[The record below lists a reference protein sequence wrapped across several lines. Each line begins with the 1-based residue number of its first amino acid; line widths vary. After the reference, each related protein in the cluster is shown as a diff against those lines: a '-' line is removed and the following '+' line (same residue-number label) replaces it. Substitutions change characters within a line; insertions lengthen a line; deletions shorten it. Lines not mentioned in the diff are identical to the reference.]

1 MRKIMRKIMMVSL
14 TGLFLLALAAPG
26 FAGNQG
32 GTMTLDPFT
41 GFYSFDSEQQ
51 LDARSYYGLRAGY
64 NFSKHLGLEAM
75 FGSVLTETNSTAFAD
90 RDVSV
95 NRYGLDALYH
105 FNPDGTLVP
114 FISVGFA
121 ATQTDNP
128 SGMTDHSRGMFD
140 YGVGLKY
147 FLSETV
153 ALRGDVKQAIFSEG
167 GDSRSNMEYTLGLTF
182 LLGAEKKAVAVIPP
196 AKDTIAPYVTLA
208 TPYNGSTGAPVYRKA
223 RIAFSEP
230 MDTSTI
236 NTKTVTLSQVKT
248 PVPGT
253 VIAPTSTTVSFN
265 QTNNLAPDTVYTGRV
280 KAGVKDLAGNA
291 MPYDYVWSFRTAPVA
306 ATKVIFIDKFVMLE
320 DTHFEFD
327 KATLTKEGKEMLKQ
341 NIKIMKDNPD
351 LKMRIAGYT
360 SAAGTTVYNQDLSER
375 RAAAVQAYLI
385 EEGGIA
391 SDRLDTI
398 GYGETRP
405 AVYEAKPSDL
415 ESKAAKANM
424 RVLFEVVVK

>member
-1 MRKIMRKIMMVSL
+1 MRKILMVFL
-14 TGLFLLALAAPG
+14 VGLFLLALAVPG

-32 GTMTLDPFT
+32 GTFTLDPFVGIYT
-41 GFYSFDSEQQ
+41 FDRDQQ
-51 LDARSYYGLRAGY
+51 LDARSYYGLRGGY
-64 NFSKHLGLEAM
+64 NFTDSLGLEAM
-75 FGSVLTETNSTAFAD
+75 FGYVPTETNSQAFVD
-90 RDVSV
+90 RDVQV
-95 NRYGLDALYH
+95 YRYGLDALYH
-105 FNPDGTLVP
+105 FNPSGTLVP
-114 FISVGFA
+114 FISVGFG
-121 ATQTDNP
+121 ATQTDNG
-128 SGMTDHSRGMFD
+128 SGGTPDHGRGMFD

-147 FLSETV
+147 FISDTV

-167 GDSRSNMEYTLGLTF
+167 GDSRFNTEYTVGLTF
-182 LLGAEKKAVAVIPP
+182 LLGAEKKVVAAAPA
-196 AKDTIAPYVTLA
+196 AKDTTPPYITLTA
-208 TPYNGSTGAPVYRKA
+208 PYNGNVDVPVHR
-223 RIAFSEP
+223 RVRVAFSEP
-230 MDTSTI
+230 MDAATI
-236 NTKTVTLSQVKT
+236 NAKTVTLYQGKT

-253 VIAPTSTTVSFN
+253 VVAPTSTTASLT
-265 QTNNLAPDTVYTGRV
+265 QTSNLTPNTLYTARV
-280 KAGVKDLAGNA
+280 TTGVRDRAGKAMEN
-291 MPYDYVWSFRTAPVA
+291 DYIWSFKTAPTA
-306 ATKVIFIDKFVMLE
+306 ETKIIAIDKFVMLE